1 MELAST
7 HFRGVLQAQKRN
19 EGLQSVLTRGEGSYS
34 VLITSVP
41 SAAQSCP
48 TLCDPMDYS
57 PLGSSIHEIL
67 QARILECVAISS
79 SRGSSRLRDRTCISC
94 MAGGFFTTEPPGEPP
109 ISSEAANNPVAGLP
123 CPSETPLPLQP
134 HSGFRVTR
142 PCLSPALGL
151 GQKSEIEEL
160 RAG

>member
-1 MELAST
+1 MCSQGERVATPCSSPQCPQRLSP
-7 HFRGVLQAQKRN
+7 AQPFVTPWTIA
-19 EGLQSVLTRGEGSYS
+19 L
-34 VLITSVP
+34 
-41 SAAQSCP
+41 
-48 TLCDPMDYS
+48 
-57 PLGSSIHEIL
+57 LGSSIHEIL

>member
-1 MELAST
+1 MMELAST

-57 PLGSSIHEIL
+57 PT
-67 QARILECVAISS
+67 
-79 SRGSSRLRDRTCISC
+79 RLLY
-94 MAGGFFTTEPPGEPP
+94 P
-109 ISSEAANNPVAGLP
+109 
-123 CPSETPLPLQP
+123 
-134 HSGFRVTR
+134 
-142 PCLSPALGL
+142 
-151 GQKSEIEEL
+151 
-160 RAG
+160 